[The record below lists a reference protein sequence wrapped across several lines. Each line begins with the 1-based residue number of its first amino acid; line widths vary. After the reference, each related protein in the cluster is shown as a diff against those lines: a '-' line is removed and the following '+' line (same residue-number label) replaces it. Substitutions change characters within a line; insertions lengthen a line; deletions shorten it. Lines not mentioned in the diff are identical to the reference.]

1 MVDLVRV
8 EPAVRVHVVRVL
20 VERRMVQIGSGH
32 RQRFGRVRQ
41 VGEHHRRGQ
50 HVHRVIL
57 PTETRVEQ
65 AGDDVRA
72 LEIEI
77 IPHALAQQRIRVL
90 PAFEIR
96 GVAEEPC
103 QNRADHRAQPQ
114 FGDRVLFRNVVDA
127 DLCRS
132 GATHHARTELSD
144 TSQVGGHRLVSVLR
158 IDGNVGVTGFRLV
171 TIVDESETK
180 FFEDGVDFAAERAVQ
195 CGELL
200 RLVQDADGRFQ
211 LSARFQRYGD
221 AVTGESDQSPVFPVF
236 LVFVVIRADAVEQR
250 FNAVAFVVGHRGI
263 VAVMY
268 RQVFD
273 FHAKTAGAA
282 LLAAGFEEF
291 DKAFHMLRIRL
302 GQQVRVRDLW
312 RCHSG
317 HPNEK
322 RHSQH
327 RLRYTENR

>member
-1 MVDLVRV
+1 
-8 EPAVRVHVVRVL
+8 
-20 VERRMVQIGSGH
+20 MVQIGSGH

-90 PAFEIR
+90 SAFEIR

-144 TSQVGGHRLVSVLR
+144 TSQVGGHRLVPVLR
-158 IDGNVGVTGFRLV
+158 IDGNVRVTGFRLV

-180 FFEDGVDFAAERAVQ
+180 FFEDGVDFAAERARTMWRAPPACAGCRWTFPTVRPVPKIRR
-195 CGELL
+195 C
-200 RLVQDADGRFQ
+200 RHGRVRPV
-211 LSARFQRYGD
+211 ARFPSIPCFRRN
-221 AVTGESDQSPVFPVF
+221 TGGMRLS
-236 LVFVVIRADAVEQR
+236 
-250 FNAVAFVVGHRGI
+250 NAS
-263 VAVMY
+263 MP
-268 RQVFD
+268 
-273 FHAKTAGAA
+273 
-282 LLAAGFEEF
+282 LL
-291 DKAFHMLRIRL
+291 
-302 GQQVRVRDLW
+302 
-312 RCHSG
+312 S
-317 HPNEK
+317 
-322 RHSQH
+322 
-327 RLRYTENR
+327 